1 MIIGACGYGATGSGA
16 IFDFLREF
24 DDIQVKSEAEFKYT
38 YQVDGLQD
46 LEYHLMKQY
55 AKNAS
60 GDMAIKRFL
69 SSVNYAH
76 TPFVG
81 QAVPRK
87 EYIRLSKEY
96 ASSIYQATWIGMES
110 ADYEVGFLPKSVT
123 VLGFKKFII
132 PWYEKIFKKTYNFWP
147 LRRLYVAIEPDGFYE
162 KSAQYM
168 EKMLLAMGFDL
179 SKPILLNQPF
189 EGNNP
194 ENSFKYFKNPKAIV
208 VDRDPRDVF
217 LAHEKVYFGEGRHM
231 PRGDV
236 KAFVELYRNVRKN
249 QKRIENDKIIFINFE
264 DLVYNYEKT
273 TQKVINFLGIKNHS
287 NPKKF
292 FDPEKSIF
300 NTQLYNKYL
309 GYDDEIKYIENEL
322 KEYLFPYHK
331 YPKLKKFKKTF

>member
-16 IFDFLREF
+16 LFDFLREF
-24 DDIQVKSEAEFKYT
+24 DEIQVKSEAEFKYT

-55 AKNAS
+55 SKNAS

-69 SSVNYAH
+69 SSVNYAN

-87 EYIRLSKEY
+87 AYKKISREY
-96 ASSIYQATWIGMES
+96 AKSLYQASWIGMES

-132 PWYEKIFKKTYNFWP
+132 PWYEKITRKTYNIWP

-162 KSAQYM
+162 KSRKYM
-168 EKMLLAMGFDL
+168 DDMLVEMGFDL

-189 EGNNP
+189 EGNCP
-194 ENSFKYFKNPKAIV
+194 ENSFIYFNNPKAIV

-217 LAHEKVYFGEGRHM
+217 ISHEKIYYGEGRHM

-236 KAFVELYRNVRKN
+236 KAFVQLYKNVRKN
-249 QKRIENDKIIFINFE
+249 QKRINTDKILHIRFE
-264 DLVYNYEKT
+264 DLIYNYKET
-273 TQKVINFLGIKNHS
+273 TDEIKLFLGLKEHS
-287 NPKKF
+287 KPRTYFNP
-292 FDPEKSIF
+292 DKSIF
-300 NTQLYNKYL
+300 NTQLYNKYS
-309 GYDDEIKYIENEL
+309 GFEEEIKYIEQEL
-322 KEYLFPYHK
+322 EDYLFKFENY
-331 YPKLKKFKKTF
+331 KKIEKFGKTF

>member
-24 DDIQVKSEAEFKYT
+24 NEIQVKSDAEFKYT

-69 SSVNYAH
+69 SSVNYAY

-87 EYIRLSKEY
+87 EYMELSKEY
-96 ASSIYQATWIGMES
+96 AKSLYQASWIGMES
-110 ADYEVGFLPKSVT
+110 SDYEVGFLPKSIT

-132 PWYEKIFKKTYNFWP
+132 PWYEKVLKKTYNFWP

-162 KSAQYM
+162 KSIEYM
-168 EKMLLAMGFDL
+168 EKMLVAMGFDL
-179 SKPILLNQPF
+179 AKPILLNQPF

-194 ENSFKYFKNPKAIV
+194 QNSFKYFKNPKAIV

-249 QKRIENDKIIFINFE
+249 QKRIESDRIIFINFE

-273 TQKVINFLGIKNHS
+273 TQKVIDFLGVKEHS

-292 FDPEKSIF
+292 FNPEKSIF

-309 GYDDEIKYIENEL
+309 GYEDEIKYIEKEL
-322 KEYLFPYHK
+322 KEYLFPYDK
-331 YPKLKKFKKTF
+331 YPKLKEFKKTF

>member
-16 IFDFLREF
+16 VFDFLREF
-24 DDIQVKSEAEFKYT
+24 DDIQVKSDAEFKYI

-55 AKNAS
+55 AKNSS

-69 SSVNYAH
+69 SSINYAY

-87 EYIRLSKEY
+87 DYIKLSKEY
-96 ASSIYQATWIGMES
+96 ASSIYQASWIGMES
-110 ADYEVGFLPKSVT
+110 ADYEVGFLPKSIT

-132 PWYEKIFKKTYNFWP
+132 PWYEKSFKKAYNFWP
-147 LRRLYVAIEPDGFYE
+147 LRRLYVSIEPDGFYE
-162 KSAQYM
+162 KSMQYI

-249 QKRIENDKIIFINFE
+249 QKRIESDKVIFIKFE
-264 DLVYNYEKT
+264 DLVYNYEET
-273 TQKVINFLGIKNHS
+273 TQKVINFLGLKQHS
-287 NPKKF
+287 KPKKF
-292 FDPEKSIF
+292 FNPKKSIF
-300 NTQLYNKYL
+300 NTQLYNKYS
-309 GYDDEIKYIENEL
+309 GYEEEIKYIEEEL
-322 KEYLFPYHK
+322 KEYLFPFESYEEVK
-331 YPKLKKFKKTF
+331 EFGKTF

>member
-24 DDIQVKSEAEFKYT
+24 NDIQVKSEAEFKYT

-87 EYIRLSKEY
+87 EYIILSKEY
-96 ASSIYQATWIGMES
+96 VSSICQANWIGMES

-123 VLGFKKFII
+123 VLAFKKFII

-147 LRRLYVAIEPDGFYE
+147 LRRLYVAIEPEGFYE
-162 KSAQYM
+162 KSAKYM

-264 DLVYNYEKT
+264 DLVYNYEET
-273 TQKVINFLGIKNHS
+273 TQKVMNFLGIKDHS

-322 KEYLFPYHK
+322 KEYLFPYDK